1 MSDNF
6 SIEIIKSKFFYK
18 YIDFTGDQKAMEFE
32 YDKFTVEKIETK
44 DKVIYKRIGYDNGI
58 NIEYNFNLIDGCW
71 YLISITDTST

>member
-1 MSDNF
+1 
-6 SIEIIKSKFFYK
+6 
-18 YIDFTGDQKAMEFE
+18 MEFE